1 MDDLMASI
9 RKIIA
14 EDYGPQDADKA
25 NREAT
30 WDEDGAHHDQPGE
43 PAGPRMSASAEH
55 DLSGFVAQS
64 VREALAQQPMED
76 DLVAPLEPTLEDT
89 AHDEERSLALGAA
102 IAAGSAAHHEA
113 EKQAARDA
121 ADRRAA
127 AVAAARRTMPEGEP
141 DLDYKSPKHR
151 PPRTD
156 DLTGHQGPEM
166 SPRERLR
173 ALAGTARKAEDAPVA
188 AEPGESIAVA
198 APHTA
203 VTEEMLARGK
213 GDAAPQGH
221 GRSDHGD
228 DGLTSMRTRHNVS
241 TSFDALSRTILTNNP
256 RTLEDLVRDMV
267 RPLLREWIDANL
279 GAIVERQV
287 RQEIDRMSG
296 RGR

>member
-1 MDDLMASI
+1 MEDLMASI
-9 RKIIA
+9 RKIIS
-14 EDYGPQDADKA
+14 EDYGPQDAEKA
-25 NREAT
+25 DREAT
-30 WDEDGAHHDQPGE
+30 WSDDSADHNHPVE
-43 PAGPRMSASAEH
+43 PAGPRMSAHAEH

-64 VREALAQQPMED
+64 VRDALAQQPMDEEPIP
-76 DLVAPLEPTLEDT
+76 PLEPTLED
-89 AHDEERSLALGAA
+89 AADEEEHSLALGVA

-113 EKQAARDA
+113 EKQAARYA

-127 AVAAARRTMPEGEP
+127 SVAAARRMMPEGEP
-141 DLDYKSPKHR
+141 DLVYKSPKRR
-151 PPRTD
+151 PPRAD
-156 DLTGHQGPEM
+156 DLMGDQGPEM

-173 ALAGTARKAEDAPVA
+173 ALAATARKAEDASVA

-203 VTEEMLARGK
+203 IGDEVLERGK
-213 GDAAPQGH
+213 EDAAPQGY
-221 GRSDHGD
+221 GRLDHGD
-228 DGLTSMRTRHNVS
+228 DGLTSIRTRHNVA
-241 TSFDALSRTILTNNP
+241 TSFDTLSRTILTNNP

-279 GAIVERQV
+279 GTIVERQV